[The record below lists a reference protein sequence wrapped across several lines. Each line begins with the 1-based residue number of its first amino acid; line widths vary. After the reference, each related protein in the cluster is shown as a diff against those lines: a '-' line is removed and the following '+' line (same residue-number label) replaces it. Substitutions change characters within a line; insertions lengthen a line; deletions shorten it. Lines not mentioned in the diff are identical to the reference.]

1 VRIRWFGQSA
11 FLLTG
16 EQHRVFIDPF
26 GDLGSVE
33 RAGWSWPFPLIENV
47 EADLLLVTHD
57 HLDHNGVE
65 AIGGD
70 PAVLAKAGTHESP
83 IGEVVG
89 IASEHDAVAGTER
102 GPNAIF
108 RFALDGLTFAHFGDF
123 GQPALRP
130 EQRAALSDVDVVFLP
145 IGGGP
150 TIGADDAAALVRE
163 LRPALVVAMHYR
175 TPDGLAF
182 LDPPDAFLDA
192 LGAGVERLETS
203 EADVEPLVGTHEEPV
218 VALFAPPLAATASS

>member
-1 VRIRWFGQSA
+1 MKIRWYGQSA

-26 GDLGSVE
+26 GDVGGARPADS
-33 RAGWSWPFPLIENV
+33 GWSWPFPLIEDV

-65 AIGGD
+65 AVGGD
-70 PAVLAKAGTHESP
+70 PPVLAKAGTHESP

-89 IASEHDAVAGTER
+89 IASEHDAASGTER
-102 GPNAIF
+102 GPNTIF
-108 RFALDGLTFAHFGDF
+108 RFALDGTTFAHLGDF

-130 EQRAALSDVDVVFLP
+130 EQRAALGDVDVLFLP
-145 IGGGP
+145 VGGGP
-150 TIGADDAAALVRE
+150 TIAPDDAAALVRE

-175 TPDGLAF
+175 TPGGLAF
-182 LDPPDAFLDA
+182 LDPPDAFLEA
-192 LGAGVERLETS
+192 LGARVERLETS
-203 EADVEPLVGTHEEPV
+203 EAELAPLLGSREDPM
-218 VALFAPPLAATASS
+218 VALFAPPATS